1 MALTLGVAEGVAECG
16 VGLGVGVDEMLG
28 EAVVLLMWTVR
39 EITTPAAT
47 TAPTNTTAPTMIK
60 IPRRPGPDDPE
71 PCPPDPGEEPP
82 LPPGPLVPK
91 GGAGGGPGG

>member
-1 MALTLGVAEGVAECG
+1 VALTLGVAEGVADCG
-16 VGLGVGVDEMLG
+16 VGLGVGVDETLG

-47 TAPTNTTAPTMIK
+47 AAPTNTTAPTMIK